1 MNETPR
7 ITAWQASGLMI
18 RGDQPLTLDQ
28 VFNEVPEIGSPV
40 KQYPVIAN
48 GSASEEFIANV
59 RETDNRILGV
69 VGTRYRVVQNRD
81 AFQFGADILDQSGS
95 IIDSVGVINGGSVVW
110 FALKLDHHVTIGG
123 REQEAIDTYLLIS
136 NGHDGKHGITA
147 AVVPLRLSCNNQ
159 LAWAIGSAQRKFTVR
174 HTSGLEGRLYEARR
188 ALEVSYKYTDEIVQI
203 GERLIQEPIVGSVD
217 DFLTKVIRLP
227 DDPSDRQI
235 TIAENRRAAIH
246 STLLHAPDLDG
257 IRDTKWGLLQA
268 VSDWET
274 HDAQN
279 RSSAQNSREQQR
291 MARLLTADQRYSTRA
306 LNLLTA

>member
-18 RGDQPLTLDQ
+18 RGDQALTIDQ
-28 VFNEVPEIGSPV
+28 VFDEVPEIGSPV
-40 KQYPVIAN
+40 KQFPVVAN
-48 GSASEEFIANV
+48 GSSSDEFIANV
-59 RETDNRILGV
+59 RESDNRILGV

-81 AFQFGADILDQSGS
+81 AFQFGADILDQSGAV
-95 IIDSVGVINGGSVVW
+95 IDSVGVINGGSVVW

-123 REQEAIDTYLLIS
+123 RESEAIETYLLIS

-159 LAWAIGSAQRKFTVR
+159 LAWALGTAQRKFTVR
-174 HTSGLEGRLYEARR
+174 HTSGLEGRLYEARK
-188 ALEVSYKYTDEIVQI
+188 ALEVSYKYTEEIVKI

-217 DFLTKVIRLP
+217 EFLTKVIPLP
-227 DDPSDRQI
+227 EDPSDRQI

-246 STLLHAPDLDG
+246 STLIHAPDLKD
-257 IRDTKWGLLQA
+257 IKDTKWGLLQA

-279 RSSAQNSREQQR
+279 RSSAQNTREQQR
-291 MARLLTADQRYSTRA
+291 MARLLTADFRYSTRA
-306 LNLLTA
+306 GRLLMA